1 MEMQLKL
8 KIFCPPSDFPK
19 MFIEPT
25 GIFGG
30 PILALLDSS
39 NSCCESEARLE
50 RYCSQTLAIQS
61 AEL

>member
-8 KIFCPPSDFPK
+8 KHFCPPSDSPK
-19 MFIEPT
+19 MFIGPT
-25 GIFGG
+25 GIFGRL
-30 PILALLDSS
+30 ILALLDSS

-50 RYCSQTLAIQS
+50 CYCSQTPAIQS